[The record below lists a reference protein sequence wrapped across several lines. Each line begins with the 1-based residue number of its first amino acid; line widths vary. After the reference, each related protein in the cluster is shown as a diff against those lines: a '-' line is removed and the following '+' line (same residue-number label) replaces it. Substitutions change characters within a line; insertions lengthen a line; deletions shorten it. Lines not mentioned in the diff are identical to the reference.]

1 MRKGSGIVAIG
12 VAVFALLL
20 AILLPTYAVPRSKKT
35 PLDLNVTIVSNGSAQ
50 VLDASTGQAQTK
62 RLRATRIV
70 KSDSAK
76 SDGTN
81 TVVNETLC
89 IIINENNPPNCLP
102 SSDPR
107 LLSVTTD
114 RVATNRKSGEAVN
127 IAKYGANVNGDSSV
141 KHEGMAY
148 KWPIDSKKKTYQ
160 FFEPDLGKAFPA
172 KYVDSEKLKGLTV
185 YKYVC
190 DISPQ
195 PYKIQ
200 GLLDGTYAD
209 TRTVW
214 VEPKTGAIVKGQE
227 KQVQTLS
234 TGQVAL
240 DVTFTFDDKSQN
252 YQADFAKKKIKQ
264 LKLAQIYLP
273 IIALIV
279 GIAALVA
286 AFFLLRSRGEAG
298 PVRAPR
304 HPATVGGPP
313 SSPPPGPTEPAGDA
327 GQGPPSWQDPDG
339 QTEPRDTPTTP
350 PRLNGQSSTQE

>member
-1 MRKGSGIVAIG
+1 MRKGAGIVAVGI
-12 VAVFALLL
+12 AVFALLL

-35 PLDLNVTIVSNGSAQ
+35 PLDLNVTIVSTGSAK
-50 VLDASTGQAQTK
+50 VLDAATGQAQTK
-62 RLRATRIV
+62 QLRATRIV

-76 SDGTN
+76 SDSTN

-89 IIINENNPPNCLP
+89 IVVDENNPSNCLP

-107 LLSVTTD
+107 LLSITTD

-127 IAKYGANVNGDSSV
+127 ESKYAANVNGDSSV
-141 KHEGMAY
+141 QHKGMAY
-148 KWPIDSKKKTYQ
+148 KWPIDAKKKTYQ

-185 YKYVC
+185 YKYLC

-227 KQVQTLS
+227 RQVQTLS

-252 YQADFAKKKIKQ
+252 YQADYAKKKIKQ
-264 LKLAQIYLP
+264 LKLAQLYLP
-273 IIALIV
+273 IIFLIV
-279 GIAALVA
+279 GIAAVVVA
-286 AFFLLRSRGEAG
+286 FLLLRRRGDQPSAHQ
-298 PVRAPR
+298 PR

-313 SSPPPGPTEPAGDA
+313 PGQHPDA
-327 GQGPPSWQDPDG
+327 
-339 QTEPRDTPTTP
+339 QTTPRDAPTTP
-350 PRLNGQSSTQE
+350 RS